1 LWRKLPENGAKSL
14 IMPINDFSGEYRFA
28 LDNKKRINIP
38 AGIRKMLPPESEGTL
53 IFTRGFEGCVYVYPF
68 DEWQRLTKKLNTLD
82 SFQVKVRNFI
92 RQFVG
97 SAFKTVMDTQGR
109 VLLPDKVLEM
119 AGITKEVL
127 LLGSLNKWEL
137 WDPEKYEQYFRE
149 NVPAMEQLAQEI
161 NFSAIF
167 NNSDE

>member
-1 LWRKLPENGAKSL
+1 
-14 IMPINDFSGEYRFA
+14 MPVNDFSGEYRFA

-38 AGIRKMLPPESEGTL
+38 AGIRRMLPSESEGTL
-53 IFTRGFEGCVYVYPF
+53 VFTRGFEGCVYVFPH
-68 DEWQRLTKKLNTLD
+68 DEWQRLTKKLNALD

-97 SAFKTVMDTQGR
+97 SAFKTVMDAQGR
-109 VLLPDKVLEM
+109 VLLPDKVLEL
-119 AGITKEVL
+119 AGITKEIL

-137 WDPEKYEQYFRE
+137 WDPEKYEQYLRE

-167 NNSDE
+167 NNDE

>member
-1 LWRKLPENGAKSL
+1 
-14 IMPINDFSGEYRFA
+14 MPVNDFSGEYRFA

-38 AGIRKMLPPESEGTL
+38 AGIRKMLPSESEGTL
-53 IFTRGFEGCVYVYPF
+53 VFTRGFEGCVYVFPH
-68 DEWQRLTKKLNTLD
+68 DEWQRLTKKLNSLD

-97 SAFKTVMDTQGR
+97 SAFKTIMDNQGR

-119 AGITKEVL
+119 AGISKELL

-137 WDPEKYEQYFRE
+137 WDPVSYEQYIRE
-149 NVPAMEQLAQEI
+149 NVPSMEQLAQEI
-161 NFSAIF
+161 NFSALF
-167 NNSDE
+167 NNSDD